1 MRSPVAVAVVT
12 FLAAILAF
20 SCQSNPRSRSGPQ
33 VPDISIGLGTAAH
46 REEVMTSRFCSE
58 CHPAIYAEHRQNT
71 HGRAFFDEEARLAT
85 RGFRREDCIRCHT
98 PRPVFETG
106 IGMTPMSRWTN
117 LEEGNTCMSCHGRAG
132 YDYSRFEGGTQ
143 CRTAFEPEV
152 GTVGDCATCHRI
164 AGTPDQWSRAEHG
177 KQAGR
182 VCIDCHMPMV
192 TRPVAVGQ
200 PPRPVRSHLFPASS
214 NESQLRRAYRY
225 DAQIEGNEVV
235 VKITNKGV
243 GHNFPTANRQRGVES
258 LVIVRDA
265 EGNEVGRSRLV
276 CRYPYASE
284 LQPHQLTMPKGSQIP
299 SGKTTEHRV
308 PLTVAGG
315 TVECRLYFKL
325 YRPSADTDSHLAR
338 CLEDRR
344 LPFAGVTPSEQPVQP
359 EMEVY
364 YPAAPTQLS
373 DFLSPDGVANVAR
386 GPASNDPV
394 VVPEG
399 NNEAELQKLG
409 AMLEAHLPEVRKLAR
424 ERLAS
429 HFPASAEVLIAALT
443 RWSNETFNQAQI
455 TFLAIGRPAVPVLHK
470 ALGNDKLYVRCHAR
484 ALLSKIELGDERAAV
499 FADLRTALTAEN
511 PLDRR
516 SAAEALGVAGDRDAR
531 QALRACLNDDDW
543 DVVHAAAS
551 SLAQLDDRSA
561 VPAIEAALKRASWQ
575 ETHRAL
581 APALAKLGS
590 SAGVQPLIEDL
601 QNEDQLQRELTF
613 STLFAITGQHFGYE
627 PSAAPA
633 DRLKA
638 WSRLQAWWMQNR
650 SDDLV
655 HAEVRVDEQT
665 YEATWALVRT
675 LGGGTD
681 TDAGGDDELI
691 EQELMAYGRHAVP
704 ALIEGLTFPVG
715 FADKRAL
722 VCKILGRIGSK
733 EAAPFLAEALRDPSP
748 GVAEWAS
755 WALERCGDEY
765 SAAQLRAYEDRV
777 PALVGDDRGV
787 GQDAPADQLI
797 ARSARARL
805 MLGDELARAPLVG
818 LLLSRNAV
826 ARDVAIGALRD
837 HYGEDR
843 GYDPAAAE
851 AERNAA
857 AVHWQV
863 K

>member
-1 MRSPVAVAVVT
+1 MRYPVVLALFAV
-12 FLAAILAF
+12 LAATFAF
-20 SCQSNPRSRSGPQ
+20 SCQSSRGGGAQ
-33 VPDISIGLGTAAH
+33 VPDGEGAGLGTAAH
-46 REEVMTSRFCSE
+46 REEVMTSRFCAE
-58 CHPAIYAEHRQNT
+58 CHPAMYAEHRQNT

-106 IGMTPMSRWTN
+106 IGMTPMARWTN
-117 LEEGNTCMSCHGRAG
+117 LEEGNTCISCHGRAG
-132 YDYSRFEGGTQ
+132 YDYSRFEGGTE

-152 GTVGDCATCHRI
+152 GTVADCATCHRI

-182 VCIDCHMPMV
+182 VCIDCHMPLV

-214 NESQLRRAYRY
+214 SESQLRRAYGY
-225 DAQIEGNEVV
+225 EAQIEGNEVV

-258 LVIVRDA
+258 LVVVRDA
-265 EGNEVGRSRLV
+265 EGNEVSRSRLV

-308 PLTVAGG
+308 PLAVAGG

-325 YRPSADTDSHLAR
+325 YRPSADTDAHLAR

-344 LPFAGVTPSEQPVQP
+344 LPFAGVNPSERPVQA

-364 YPAAPTQLS
+364 YPAAPTALS

-399 NNEAELQKLG
+399 NSDAELQKLG

-443 RWSNETFNQAQI
+443 RWSNETFNEAQK
-455 TFLAIGRPAVPVLHK
+455 TFRAIGRPAVPVLHK
-470 ALGNDKLYVRCHAR
+470 ALADEHLYVRCHAR
-484 ALLSKIELGDERAAV
+484 ALLATIELGDDREAV
-499 FADLRTALTAEN
+499 FADLRSALHAEN

-516 SAAEALGVAGDRDAR
+516 SAAEALGVAGDREAK
-531 QALRACLNDDDW
+531 AVLRACLVDPEW
-543 DVVHAAAS
+543 DVIHAAAG

-561 VPAIEAALKRASWQ
+561 VPAIVAALQRARWQ

-581 APALAKLGS
+581 ALALAKLGS
-590 SAGVQPLIEDL
+590 GAGVQWLIEDL
-601 QNEDQLQRELTF
+601 ENADELQRELTF
-613 STLFAITGQHFGYE
+613 TALFSITGEHFGYE
-627 PSAAPA
+627 PAAPSA

-650 SDDLV
+650 SDTLV
-655 HAEVRVDEQT
+655 RSEPRADEAT
-665 YEATWALVRT
+665 YEATWALVCA

-681 TDAGGDDELI
+681 TEAGGDDELL
-691 EQELMAYGRHAVP
+691 EQDLMAYGRHAVP
-704 ALIEGLTFPVG
+704 ALLEGLTFPVG
-715 FADKRAL
+715 FVEKRAL

-733 EAAPFLAEALRDPSP
+733 EAAPYLAAALRDPAA

-755 WALERCGDEY
+755 WALEACGDEH
-765 SAAQLRAYEDRV
+765 SAAQLRSYEDRV
-777 PALVGDDRGV
+777 PALVGEDRAV
-787 GQDAPADQLI
+787 GAEAPADRLL
-797 ARSARARL
+797 ARSARSRL
-805 MLGDELARAPLVG
+805 MLGDNLARAQLVG
-818 LLLSRNAV
+818 LLLSRNSV
-826 ARDVAIGALRD
+826 AREVAISALRD
-837 HYGEDR
+837 RFGEDR
-843 GYDPAAAE
+843 GYDPAADQKV
-851 AERNAA
+851 RDAA
-857 AVHWQV
+857 AARWLV